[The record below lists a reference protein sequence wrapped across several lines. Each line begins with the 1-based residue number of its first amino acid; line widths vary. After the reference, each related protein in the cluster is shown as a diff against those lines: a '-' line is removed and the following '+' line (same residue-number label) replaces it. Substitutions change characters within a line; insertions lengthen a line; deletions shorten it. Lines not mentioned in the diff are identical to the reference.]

1 MECSEPT
8 FTRRSVL
15 VTGVAVAGAAGVAA
29 MAGCSSSKKSAP
41 AAATGSASAS
51 PTVLAKVADIPVGD
65 AISATLDGQPIVISQ
80 PTAGTVVAFTA
91 ICTHQ
96 GCTVAPAG
104 TTFHCPCH
112 DSVFNATNG
121 QVISGPAQAALD
133 SIPVKITGGNV
144 VSG

>member
-1 MECSEPT
+1 MESTEALPA
-8 FTRRSVL
+8 RRSVL
-15 VTGVAVAGAAGVAA
+15 VAGIAVAGAAGVAA
-29 MAGCSSSKKSAP
+29 MAGCSPSKNSAP
-41 AAATGSASAS
+41 AAATVSRSAG

-121 QVISGPAQAALD
+121 QVISGPAPAPLD
-133 SIPVKITGGNV
+133 SIPVTISGGNV